1 MPCKDPRSL
10 LRIASISSIH
20 SELSSVPR
28 VVLSIEIVRCRSI
41 ELTSVCG
48 YREQLLSTEQHIGCK
63 DEAVATLFN

>member
-1 MPCKDPRSL
+1 MQGPFSRSL
-10 LRIASISSIH
+10 LRIASRSSID
-20 SELSSVPR
+20 SELSRAPR
-28 VVLSIEIVRCRSI
+28 VVLSIEIVRCQSI